1 MRGGGWGEVGGVG
14 WRWAGSGGGGGV
26 CVCVEAVLIF
36 EIKEI
41 GISTR
46 PTKSDLHLPTG
57 QCCIVALWIAWND

>member
-1 MRGGGWGEVGGVG
+1 MGGVG

-26 CVCVEAVLIF
+26 CVCVYIF

-46 PTKSDLHLPTG
+46 PTKSDLHLPAG